1 MKKILKYLLGSV
13 VLVAFDY
20 FKNPIDRLYF
30 SRPLRPLV
38 GIRNTII
45 DMFCHKPFYY
55 PKDYS
60 DLWIIRL
67 YYRELRDAVFSGM
80 KEAKKYYFHD
90 DDSWFE
96 KNDNYYYYKIEDFPL
111 IKRRIDKIPRVV
123 GGVISVMEG
132 PMTIP
137 PHRAEHNLYLRY
149 HLTLEGTSTLDTEYE
164 THEHKPGE
172 DLLFD
177 HSRYHTVRKTT
188 DDRRIVLILDVKRF

>member
-38 GIRNTII
+38 GIRNTLI
-45 DMFCHKPFYY
+45 DMFCHRPFYY

-67 YYRELRDAVFSGM
+67 YYRELRDAVLSGM
-80 KEAKKYYFHD
+80 KDAKKYYFHD

-96 KNDNYYYYKIEDFPL
+96 KNDN
-111 IKRRIDKIPRVV
+111 
-123 GGVISVMEG
+123 
-132 PMTIP
+132 
-137 PHRAEHNLYLRY
+137 
-149 HLTLEGTSTLDTEYE
+149 
-164 THEHKPGE
+164 
-172 DLLFD
+172 
-177 HSRYHTVRKTT
+177 
-188 DDRRIVLILDVKRF
+188 